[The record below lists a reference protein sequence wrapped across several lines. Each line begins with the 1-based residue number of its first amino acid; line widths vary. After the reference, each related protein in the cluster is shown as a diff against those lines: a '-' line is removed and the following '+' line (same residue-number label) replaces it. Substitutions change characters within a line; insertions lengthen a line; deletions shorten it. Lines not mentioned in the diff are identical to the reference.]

1 MQWTRTAS
9 LCSPLTPTVRLA
21 HAPAP
26 SNGHIPRACSAS
38 ASRQHL
44 GSTIS
49 VRQRPSLRRVG
60 RVVLQVP
67 APRPRGRSWF
77 LRPRRSPARLIPS
90 VVLTLS
96 DRAYSST
103 LRPPERPRCRSRS
116 RTPKSALFPGSTP
129 RGSGTHLGRSKLLRI
144 TPAPAVRAVV
154 VLRAHTHTRPKG
166 NGQPNPGV
174 QWTRCARH

>member
-1 MQWTRTAS
+1 MDS
-9 LCSPLTPTVRLA
+9 LRSPLTPDVRLA

-26 SNGHIPRACSAS
+26 SYGHIPLVSSAS
-38 ASRQHL
+38 ASRQLL

-90 VVLTLS
+90 VVPALS
-96 DRAYSST
+96 DHGYSST
-103 LRPPERPRCRSRS
+103 LRPTEQRRCRPRS
-116 RTPKSALFPGSTP
+116 RTPKSALFPAPTP
-129 RGSGTHLGRSKLLRI
+129 RGSGTHLGRSELLRI
-144 TPAPAVRAVV
+144 TPAPAVLVV
-154 VLRAHTHTRPKG
+154 VELRTHTHTRPKG